1 MKPLIIVDGRLAN
14 LKHAGLGRY
23 SLNFLRFLPEVASRQ
38 FRYGVLAQP
47 DDIPH
52 LKKITKNFYSFYP
65 LPASH
70 YSWREQWQVPL
81 FLRRLRPSLV
91 HFLHFNVPLFL
102 PAPFVVTVHDLIKHH
117 SSGKAATTRNFLG
130 YRLKRWGYRLV
141 FRQAVCRAKAII
153 TPSRWTAQDLRR
165 HYQCVRRIEV
175 IPEGVDPDILSKGKA
190 GKLPDGIQKPFLLYV
205 GSLYPHKNATLL
217 LKMLQEWPAAPQLVV
232 VAARSVFRDRFW
244 QEAQRMGVA
253 KKVLLVGF
261 VEDNVLAELYRQ
273 ALALVFPSRL
283 EGFGLPGLEAMA
295 RGCPV
300 IAARAG
306 ALPETLGPAALYFD
320 PNSPSELRHQVEV
333 ILNEQQRQKY
343 RRLGLRWAKRYSWQ
357 KMARGI
363 AGLYREVLR

>member
-1 MKPLIIVDGRLAN
+1 MKPLIIIDGRLAN
-14 LKHAGLGRY
+14 LRHAGLGRY
-23 SLNFLRFLPEVASRQ
+23 SLNFLRFLPEVADRQ
-38 FRYGVLAQP
+38 FRYGVLARP
-47 DDIPH
+47 EDISH
-52 LKKITKNFYSFYP
+52 LGKLTRGFYSFYP
-65 LPASH
+65 LAASH
-70 YSWREQWQVPL
+70 YSWQEQWQVPFL
-81 FLRRLRPSLV
+81 LRRLQPNLV

-102 PAPFVVTVHDLIKHH
+102 PVPFVVTIHDLIKHH
-117 SSGKAATTRNFLG
+117 SFGKAATTRSFLS

-153 TPSRWTAQDLRR
+153 TPSWWTAQDLRR
-165 HYQCVRRIEV
+165 HYQCVQKVKV
-175 IPEGVDPDILSKGKA
+175 IPEGVDPDILSRRKTGR
-190 GKLPDGIQKPFLLYV
+190 LPDGVQKSFLLYV

-244 QEAQRMGVA
+244 QEAQKMGVA

-261 VEDNVLAELYRQ
+261 VEDNVLAEFYRQ

-306 ALPETLGPAALYFD
+306 ALPETLGPAALYFNPD
-320 PNSPSELRHQVEV
+320 SLSELRHQVEI
-333 ILNEQQRQKY
+333 ILNERRRQKY
-343 RRLGLRWAKRYSWQ
+343 CRLGLRWVKRYSWQ
-357 KMARGI
+357 KMAQGI
-363 AGLYREVLR
+363 MDLYQEVL